1 MPGRALTVGEAS
13 LTPWCVELTVGDLA
27 IAGLPEG
34 AAPLPRAGRIHI
46 DVSRAS
52 LLKRAPVIAVL
63 EIDPPGFDHFS
74 PRWAR
79 HNLASMR
86 NV

>member
-46 DVSRAS
+46 DVSRAN
-52 LLKRAPVIAVL
+52 LLQHAPVIEAL
-63 EIDPPGFDHFS
+63 QIDPPGFDHFS

-79 HNLASMR
+79 RNLASMR